1 MEGRAMHKESSELAA
16 TIESVPEPLVSLGD
30 ATTLTLGGQRRGS
43 EDKRY
48 VYSAMDPVEPDG
60 AGPDLEP

>member
-1 MEGRAMHKESSELAA
+1 MEGRAMQKESSELAA
-16 TIESVPEPLVSLGD
+16 TTESVSEPLLSLGD
-30 ATTLTLGGQRRGS
+30 ATTLTLGGSRRGS

-48 VYSAMDPVEPDG
+48 VYSTMDPVEQGG